1 MKPEPTP
8 AALSEELPD
17 GPSADV
23 RRALPAGTWLE
34 EFELGEIIGEGSTAI
49 VYAASDRAR
58 GVPLAIAEYM
68 PARLAQRN
76 HDGQVAPR
84 ASTQADAFAKGL
96 QAFIGESRTLARCN
110 HPSLLRI
117 ARLWEANGTAYRAM
131 PRYAARR
138 LLEVRQGMNEPPDE
152 EAVRALLDALLG
164 ALAVY
169 HQAGDGHGRVTPSNI
184 LLLADNRPLLLGPGA
199 AARAIAGDRIDA
211 LMTGV
216 EPGFAPIEQMVE
228 SADLP
233 LRPSVDLYALA
244 GVARY
249 WISGQ
254 LPPPTFGASDS
265 PRREKLADLVQRLRR
280 TWPQLHYSATL
291 LDALDNALSIYPA
304 ERPQGV
310 AQMRARLGTAPAAA
324 SGPALAAR
332 AAIPALSDPVPGDVV
347 PSDVAPSDAAPSD
360 AAPSDA
366 APSDVAPSDVA
377 PSDVAPSDVVPS
389 DVMPSDVVPS
399 DVVPNDVV
407 ANEAA
412 PNEALPSSPAPVPQA
427 ADRATQ
433 VLPVVQDPD
442 RPATSGL
449 ARVDAPPM
457 KAAFAPQL
465 RTPRRIARWTGATL
479 VLLSLLVI
487 GVFEFG
493 QEGQLGRLLDALG
506 VSQGIAVGDS
516 DAVSAV
522 GTAAPAPSPTAAD
535 VASVKPTPTEP
546 PVAEPEASATPPAF
560 PSSTPIPEAEVA
572 QPLPT
577 EPAAA
582 DAPPGAA
589 APARPAGADRA
600 PQAAAAA
607 AATAEP
613 PASAPP
619 PAAVAPPPAA
629 VAPAPKRATQ
639 QQVARAPASPR
650 EVCGPRT
657 QFSLYRCMK
666 LQCSQQRWTAH
677 AQCKRL
683 RATDSVD

>member
-17 GPSADV
+17 SPSADV

-34 EFELGEIIGEGSTAI
+34 AFELGEIIGEGSTAI
-49 VYAASDRAR
+49 IYAASDRAR
-58 GVPLAIAEYM
+58 GVPLAIAEYL

-199 AARAIAGDRIDA
+199 AGRAIAGDRIDA

-254 LPPPTFGASDS
+254 LPPPPFGAPDS
-265 PRREKLADLVQRLRR
+265 PRREKLADTVQRLRR
-280 TWPQLHYSATL
+280 TWPQLHYSAAL

-332 AAIPALSDPVPGDVV
+332 AAIPALSDPV
-347 PSDVAPSDAAPSD
+347 
-360 AAPSDA
+360 
-366 APSDVAPSDVA
+366 PSDVA